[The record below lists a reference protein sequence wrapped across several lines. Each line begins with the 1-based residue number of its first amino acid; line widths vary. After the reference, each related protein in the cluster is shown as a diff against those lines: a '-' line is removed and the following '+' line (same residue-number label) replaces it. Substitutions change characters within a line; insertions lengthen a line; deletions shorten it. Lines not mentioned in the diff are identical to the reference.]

1 MNSSG
6 KFLVKI
12 VIQRV
17 AEMQQINE
25 CRNVQIERKTADEN
39 IFKSGMSREKSDFNA
54 INVLNYDGSDASV
67 FKLELH

>member
-1 MNSSG
+1 MRKISSD
-6 KFLVKI
+6 
-12 VIQRV
+12 VIRRV

-25 CRNVQIERKTADEN
+25 CRNVQIESKTADEN

-54 INVLNYDGSDASV
+54 MNVLNYDGSDASV